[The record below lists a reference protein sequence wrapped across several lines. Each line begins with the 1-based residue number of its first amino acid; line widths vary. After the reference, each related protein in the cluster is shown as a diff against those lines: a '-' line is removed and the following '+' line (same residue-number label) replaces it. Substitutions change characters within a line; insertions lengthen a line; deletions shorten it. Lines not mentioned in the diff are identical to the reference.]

1 MKATA
6 TFLNQVLEADHGD
19 TPITLRALIP
29 AFLSGACIGKGG
41 ETHREL
47 ERQFGT
53 NIYFGTENARGTRLA
68 SVAGTIQKV
77 ARTWRECA
85 FLMYRRK
92 DSMNGKVGDG
102 VLWKFGRN
110 LTTNCVNSSYRKC
123 PLIF

>member
-1 MKATA
+1 MKAA
-6 TFLNQVLEADHGD
+6 AAFLNQVLEADHGD

-29 AFLSGACIGKGG
+29 ANLSGTCIGKGG

-68 SVAGTIQKV
+68 SVAGTIQRV

-85 FLMYRRK
+85 FLMYRK
-92 DSMNGKVGDG
+92 KHPLNGKVGERI
-102 VLWKFGRN
+102 LCKFGGN
-110 LTTNCVNSSYRKC
+110 LR
-123 PLIF
+123 LIARELLI